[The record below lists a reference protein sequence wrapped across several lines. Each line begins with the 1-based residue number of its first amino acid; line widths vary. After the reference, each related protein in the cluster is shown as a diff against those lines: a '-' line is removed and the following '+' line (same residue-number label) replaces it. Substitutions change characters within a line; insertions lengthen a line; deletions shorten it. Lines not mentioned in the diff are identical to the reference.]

1 MSQPTTTTVAPTTTT
16 TTAPVTTAPVT
27 TTVATPTTN
36 NSASFSSVSLYVGDL
51 GSDVKEGDLFE
62 IFNKLGAVS
71 SIRVCKDAIT
81 RRSLGYAY
89 VNYLSQA
96 DAEKALETLNHAPI
110 KGRLCRVMWSQ
121 RDPSLRKS
129 GKGNV
134 FIKNLDKTITTKNLY
149 DTFLQFGGIV
159 SCKIAFD
166 EKSGESKGYG
176 FIQFTTQDAADLAI
190 QNVNGMLLKNQK
202 VFVAQFVSRKERL
215 AANASKKFTNVYVKN
230 LPDNYDDLKLKELFA
245 TYGEI
250 KSSVL
255 MKGGELKNKLFG
267 FVNFDKAEQ
276 AEQSVDALNNNTLD
290 GKVLYVSRAQK
301 KAEREMELKA
311 KFEQMRLEQ
320 MAKYQGVNLYIKN
333 LDDDIDDA
341 KLRKIFEPFGTIT
354 SAKVMTDQKGNN
366 RGFGFVCYTNPDEA
380 TKSVTDMNGKI
391 VGNKPLYV
399 ALAQRREFRRAQL
412 EAQFATRKQLA
423 ARGLGVFNGPVFYQP
438 GPGQPIL
445 MPPVPYPM
453 PQGPSGQSGPA
464 SMGRGRFPFPMTNP
478 NPGYVVLPGASR
490 GPGGMAVKNVGG
502 RGGNMN
508 APRRGMKQSGT
519 AQPPATSAPVTTA
532 TTSSTSST
540 GAQPESVVAETSSS
554 AVTLELLQPYSV
566 EDQKTILGDR
576 LYPLIEQ
583 TKPDLAGKITGMILD
598 SSSVEEM
605 VQLVNDP
612 KALKAKVEEAIK
624 VLQDYEKQHA

>member
-1 MSQPTTTTVAPTTTT
+1 MSQPTTTTVAPTT
-16 TTAPVTTAPVT
+16 APVTSTPTPT
-27 TTVATPTTN
+27 TTVATPTVN

-51 GSDVKEGDLFE
+51 ASDVKEGDLFE

-89 VNYLSQA
+89 VNYLAQA
-96 DAEKALETLNHAPI
+96 DAEKALETLNHAPV
-110 KGRLCRVMWSQ
+110 KGRPCRVMWSQ

-159 SCKIAFD
+159 SCKIAAD
-166 EKSGESKGYG
+166 EKNGDSKGYG

-230 LPDNYDDLKLKELFA
+230 LPDTYDEAKMKEMFTA
-245 TYGEI
+245 YGEI
-250 KSSVL
+250 KSAVL
-255 MKGGELKNKLFG
+255 MKGGEQKNKLFG

-276 AEQSVDALNNNTLD
+276 AEQAVDALNNTTVD

-380 TKSVTDMNGKI
+380 TKAVTEMNGKI

-438 GPGQPIL
+438 APGQPIL
-445 MPPVPYPM
+445 IPPVPYPM
-453 PQGPSGQSGPA
+453 PQGPSSQTGP
-464 SMGRGRFPFPMTNP
+464 SPMGRGRFPFPMTNP

-490 GPGGMAVKNVGG
+490 GPGGMAVKNVG
-502 RGGNMN
+502 RGGANMG
-508 APRRGMKQSGT
+508 APRRGMKQAGT
-519 AQPPATSAPVTTA
+519 AQPPVTSTTTTTAPVTTVVQ
-532 TTSSTSST
+532 TE
-540 GAQPESVVAETSSS
+540 PVVAEPNN

-583 TKPDLAGKITGMILD
+583 SKPDLAGKITGMILD

-612 KALKAKVEEAIK
+612 KILKAKVEEAIK
-624 VLQDYEKQHA
+624 VLHEYEKQHA

>member
-1 MSQPTTTTVAPTTTT
+1 MSQPTTTVPATTTPAPTTTT
-16 TTAPVTTAPVT
+16 PAT
-27 TTVATPTTN
+27 TTTTTTTTPVVATN
-36 NSASFSSVSLYVGDL
+36 ASFSSVSLYVGDL
-51 GSDVKEGDLFE
+51 ASDVKEGDLFE

-96 DAEKALETLNHAPI
+96 DAEKALDTLNHSPV
-110 KGRLCRVMWSQ
+110 KGRPCRVMWSQ

-134 FIKNLDKTITTKNLY
+134 FIKNLDKSITTKNLY
-149 DTFLQFGGIV
+149 DTFVQFGGIV
-159 SCKIAFD
+159 SCKIALD
-166 EKSGESKGYG
+166 DKGGDSKGYG
-176 FIQFTTQDAADLAI
+176 FIQFQTQEAADLAI

-202 VFVAQFVSRKERL
+202 VYVAQFVPRKERL

-230 LPDNYDDLKLKELFA
+230 LPDHYDDAKLREMFLAF
-245 TYGEI
+245 GDI
-250 KSSVL
+250 KSAVL
-255 MKGGELKNKLFG
+255 MKGGEQKNKLFG
-267 FVNFDKAEQ
+267 FVNFDKAEE
-276 AEQSVDALNNNTLD
+276 AEKAVDALNNQTVD
-290 GKVLYVSRAQK
+290 GKVLYASRAQK

-380 TKSVTDMNGKI
+380 TKAVTDMNGKI
-391 VGNKPLYV
+391 VGTKPLYV

-438 GPGQPIL
+438 GQPIL
-445 MPPVPYPM
+445 IPPVPYPM
-453 PQGPSGQSGPA
+453 PQGPNSQSGAAP
-464 SMGRGRFPFPMTNP
+464 MGRGRFPFPMTSP

-490 GPGGMAVKNVGG
+490 GPGGMAVKNMG
-502 RGGNMN
+502 RGGNVN
-508 APRRGMKQSGT
+508 PGARRGMKQG
-519 AQPPATSAPVTTA
+519 PPMPVANNTSVAPVSAPV
-532 TTSSTSST
+532 
-540 GAQPESVVAETSSS
+540 S
-554 AVTLELLQPYSV
+554 APVQASV
-566 EDQKTILGDR
+566 EAPVDALAATLSVEMLSPFSQVDQKTILGDR
-576 LYPLIEQ
+576 LYPLIEHNQ
-583 TKPDLAGKITGMILD
+583 PELAGKITGMILD
-598 SSSVEEM
+598 SSSNEEM
-605 VQLVNDP
+605 IQLVNDP

-624 VLQDYEKQHA
+624 VLHEYEKQANTTA

>member
-1 MSQPTTTTVAPTTTT
+1 MSQQTATAPATTTTATPATTAPTTTAPTAT
-16 TTAPVTTAPVT
+16 TT
-27 TTVATPTTN
+27 TPF
-36 NSASFSSVSLYVGDL
+36 ASVSLYVGDL
-51 GSDVKEGDLFE
+51 ASDVKEGDLFE

-89 VNYLSQA
+89 VNYLSAA
-96 DAEKALETLNHAPI
+96 DAEKALDTLNHSPI
-110 KGRLCRVMWSQ
+110 KGRPCRVMWSQ

-134 FIKNLDKTITTKNLY
+134 FIKNLDKNITTKNLY
-149 DTFLQFGGIV
+149 DTFLQFGSIV

-166 EKSGESKGYG
+166 EKTGDSKGYG
-176 FIQFTTQDAADLAI
+176 FIQFGTQDAADLAI
-190 QNVNGMLLKNQK
+190 QNVNGMLLMNQK
-202 VFVAQFVSRKERL
+202 VFVAQFVPRKERM

-230 LPDNYDDLKLKELFA
+230 LPDTYDEAKLRDLF
-245 TYGEI
+245 TSFGDI
-250 KSSVL
+250 KSAVL
-255 MKGGELKNKLFG
+255 MKGGEQKNKLFG
-267 FVNFDKAEQ
+267 FVNFDKAEE
-276 AEQSVDALNNNTLD
+276 AEKAVDALNNQTVD
-290 GKVLYVSRAQK
+290 GKVLYASRAQK

-380 TKSVTDMNGKI
+380 TKAVTEMNGKI

-438 GPGQPIL
+438 GQPIL
-445 MPPVPYPM
+445 IPPPYPM
-453 PQGPSGQSGPA
+453 PQGPSQSAPA
-464 SMGRGRFPFPMTNP
+464 PMGRGRFPFPMTNA

-490 GPGGMAVKNVGG
+490 GPGGMPVKNVG

-508 APRRGMKQSGT
+508 APRRGMKQSGHS
-519 AQPPATSAPVTTA
+519 AQPVTTA
-532 TTSSTSST
+532 PTTVTAPAPAPVETPAEPVSASTLSMEMLS
-540 GAQPESVVAETSSS
+540 
-554 AVTLELLQPYSV
+554 PYSQQ
-566 EDQKTILGDR
+566 DQKTILGDR

-583 TKPDLAGKITGMILD
+583 NQPDLAGKITGMILD
-598 SSSVEEM
+598 SSSNEEM
-605 VQLVNDP
+605 ITLINDP
-612 KALKAKVEEAIK
+612 KVLKNKIEEAIK
-624 VLQDYEKQHA
+624 VLQEYEKANA